1 VPTLIG
7 VDHRG
12 LVKPLQH
19 VLPDY
24 MVMGERGMADMGEME
39 MLLPDNTAPMMTGH
53 GQFGPLEMGGM
64 FTVLKVRAD
73 QKAGDYSDPGP
84 YAFPAG
90 TVAREYS
97 GPLPEPARFASEQQA
112 TGGKVTG
119 LHNPNAIPNAVPN
132 APRVTDKVQG
142 TVVKP
147 KAGQMGQHKH

>member
-1 VPTLIG
+1 MNAMGHNVPTMIG

-12 LVKPLQH
+12 LVKPLQQ

-39 MLLPDNTAPMMTGH
+39 MPLPDNTAPMMTGH

-64 FTVLKVRAD
+64 FNVLKVRAD

-84 YAFPAG
+84 YRFPAG
-90 TVAREYS
+90 TVAREYN
-97 GPLPEPARFASEQQA
+97 GTLPEPARFASEQQA
-112 TGGKVTG
+112 AGGKVTG
-119 LHNPNAIPNAVPN
+119 LHNPNPATPPASK
-132 APRVTDKVQG
+132 AVQG

-147 KAGQMGQHKH
+147 KAGGHHH